1 MPGWII
7 SFNDVQSIAMINLH
21 IDFRPGDTWQEF
33 VRKHQPALRSYF
45 TYDFHILRRQPN
57 L

>member
-7 SFNDVQSIAMINLH
+7 SFNDVQSIAITNLH
-21 IDFRPGDTWQEF
+21 IDFRPGDIWQEF

-45 TYDFHILRRQPN
+45 TYDFHI
-57 L
+57 